1 MSQLTTLTLDRDIV
15 DTLDEMG
22 GGTLPEVY
30 RTLTEDGTRPH
41 LRGQLVAI
49 RWHRLLDAGVL
60 VTEEDETVRV
70 DDRSPVDSQF
80 QSST

>member
-1 MSQLTTLTLDRDIV
+1 MSELTTLSLDRDIV
-15 DTLDEMG
+15 DTVDELD

-30 RTLTEDGTRPH
+30 RRLTAEGTRPH
-41 LRGQLVAI
+41 LRGQMVAI

-60 VTEEDETVRV
+60 EPADGTVHVR
-70 DDRSPVDSQF
+70 DRTPVEAHP